1 MHRLMIGTMEFHKVN
16 FGSDNTRIGI
26 SLENMISSADQLQG
40 IRKSEI
46 GPGDLV
52 FVKTIRSIYRLRALG
67 EGLFEVSGGWF
78 DTKGISPARIRISG
92 CTWGGSTIQ
101 IDLIAA
107 CGLRIEFGNRLV
119 TSTIQKIFVLPYGC
133 EN

>member
-1 MHRLMIGTMEFHKVN
+1 MHRLMIGTMEIHKLIL
-16 FGSDNTRIGI
+16 GSDNTTIGI
-26 SLENMISSADQLQG
+26 TLESMIRSADYLHG

-46 GPGDLV
+46 CTGDLV
-52 FVKTIRSIYRLRALG
+52 FVKTIKSIYRLRALG

-78 DTKGISPARIRISG
+78 DKKGISPARMRISG

-107 CGLRIEFGNRLV
+107 CGLRIEFANRLV
-119 TSTIQKIFVLPYGC
+119 TSTIQKIFVLPHGC